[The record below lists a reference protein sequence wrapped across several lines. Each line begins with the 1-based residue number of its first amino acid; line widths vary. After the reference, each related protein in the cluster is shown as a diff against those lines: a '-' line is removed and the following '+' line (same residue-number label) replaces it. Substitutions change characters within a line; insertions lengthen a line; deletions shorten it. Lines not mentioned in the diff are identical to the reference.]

1 LFGLEDFIDDLTER
15 YSHGMRQRMVFAS
28 ALLHEPEVLVV
39 DEPTVGLD
47 PKSVRKLKDVL
58 RNQADQGKAIFLS
71 SHSLD
76 IVEEVA
82 DRIGIIFQGRLVA
95 CGSLESL
102 REQSETGGS
111 LEEVF
116 LKMTHEK
123 LEQDEK
129 F

>member
-1 LFGLEDFIDDLTER
+1 
-15 YSHGMRQRMVFAS
+15 
-28 ALLHEPEVLVV
+28 
-39 DEPTVGLD
+39 
-47 PKSVRKLKDVL
+47 VL

-102 REQSETGGS
+102 REQSKTGGS

-123 LEQDEK
+123 LEQDEN

>member
-1 LFGLEDFIDDLTER
+1 
-15 YSHGMRQRMVFAS
+15 
-28 ALLHEPEVLVV
+28 
-39 DEPTVGLD
+39 
-47 PKSVRKLKDVL
+47 
-58 RNQADQGKAIFLS
+58 
-71 SHSLD
+71 
-76 IVEEVA
+76 
-82 DRIGIIFQGRLVA
+82 LVA

-102 REQSETGGS
+102 REQSKTGGS